1 MSPGDEPSWPHV
13 SASEVIYSF
22 KHHNPALEAQPS
34 YPCSTLE
41 KFHSV
46 SSGPHEEALFL
57 HFLNCCSV
65 AKLCLTLCDLVDC
78 SMPGFCPSLFPEVCS
93 NSGPLSRWR
102 HPTIS
107 SSALLKYWLL
117 FRIHLPSRRRGFHPW
132 VRKIPWRRK
141 WQPTPVFLPAKSH
154 GQRSLVGYS
163 PWGCKE
169 LDATE
174 QPNNN
179 SNCSKCSTWYSSP
192 IIVLLWLSSKL

>member
-1 MSPGDEPSWPHV
+1 MSPGDKPHV

-78 SMPGFCPSLFPEVCS
+78 STPGFCPSLFPEVCS
-93 NSGPLSRWR
+93 NSGPLSQWC

-117 FRIHLPSRRRGFHPW
+117 IRIHLPSRRRGYHPW
-132 VRKIPWRRK
+132 VRKIPGEGTDNPLQYSCLWNHMDRGVWWATVRG
-141 WQPTPVFLPAKSH
+141 VAKNWM
-154 GQRSLVGYS
+154 QL
-163 PWGCKE
+163 
-169 LDATE
+169 
-174 QPNNN
+174 
-179 SNCSKCSTWYSSP
+179 SN
-192 IIVLLWLSSKL
+192 